1 MKSFKALTGIAVEV
15 LITIPRVL
23 FVLTTVLVWA
33 TESIQFDWAAQMQQN
48 TTKTYS
54 KQLSFILFCAKEG

>member
-1 MKSFKALTGIAVEV
+1 MNSFKVLTGIAVEV

-33 TESIQFDWAAQMQQN
+33 TESIQFDWTAQMQKKTTN
-48 TTKTYS
+48 T
-54 KQLSFILFCAKEG
+54 